1 MEQLDIEKIV
11 QLISPVKITLFY
23 PKAGCPQLAL
33 SGACYCIWTCDP
45 HAHSFWDYNQ
55 PKTLGNLTHVL
66 AKTGV
71 IITSILIMRCFRG
84 V

>member
-45 HAHSFWDYNQ
+45 HAHSFWDYKQ
-55 PKTLGNLTHVL
+55 PKDTWKPHTCACKDWCHHRVDSNHAL
-66 AKTGV
+66 
-71 IITSILIMRCFRG
+71 F
-84 V
+84 

>member
-1 MEQLDIEKIV
+1 MEQLDIEKVV

-55 PKTLGNLTHVL
+55 PKTLGNLTRACKDWCHHHVDSHYAL
-66 AKTGV
+66 
-71 IITSILIMRCFRG
+71 F
-84 V
+84 